1 MYMKEQYVFRNDQ
14 IYKAVIRN
22 YSKDDFDD
30 MISVQKRAF
39 PPPIPSEL
47 WWNKDQLAHHLSH
60 FPLGAMCVEVDGKL
74 VGSMTSLIVDF
85 DPLEPHHT
93 WEDIT
98 DDGYIRT
105 HNENGNTLYVV
116 DLCIDPDYRGF
127 KLGKVLMN
135 AMFEI
140 VVHLKLDRLLGGGR
154 IPTYHKVAKDF
165 RIDDYIQKL
174 TSGEF
179 KDPVITFLLQTG
191 RTPLKAVKGYLE
203 DEESCDYGILMEWK
217 NPFKSSSAFCKKCTP

>member
-22 YSKDDFDD
+22 YCKDDFDD
-30 MISVQKRAF
+30 LISVQKRAF
-39 PPPIPSEL
+39 PPPFPSEL

-105 HNENGNTLYVV
+105 HKETSIHYFLAVHVVYSFGNHSANDGDGLVV
-116 DLCIDPDYRGF
+116 YKLATN
-127 KLGKVLMN
+127 KLG
-135 AMFEI
+135 AHHFI
-140 VVHLKLDRLLGGGR
+140 RFDR
-154 IPTYHKVAKDF
+154 
-165 RIDDYIQKL
+165 
-174 TSGEF
+174 
-179 KDPVITFLLQTG
+179 
-191 RTPLKAVKGYLE
+191 
-203 DEESCDYGILMEWK
+203 
-217 NPFKSSSAFCKKCTP
+217 